1 MAVNERGS
9 TFIETI
15 VSVAILGLAVS
26 GIMSAFITLVDA
38 SSNSEDRSMAIAASQ
53 QVLEAMRLQDPEIDM
68 PNSGSDPPQTITV
81 GSRQFQAIVSYCL
94 NSTYCTATS
103 KHVTVD
109 LYVDGVEIYD
119 VETVFTKFE

>member
-9 TFIETI
+9 TFIETM

-53 QVLEAMRLQDPEIDM
+53 QVLEAMRLQDPETDM
-68 PNSGSDPPQTITV
+68 PNSGNDPPQTITV

-94 NSTYCTATS
+94 NNTYCTATS

-109 LYVDGVEIYD
+109 MYVDGVEIYD